1 MSNASD
7 ALPDLEFRFT
17 HPDDVGK
24 YGDGWISYSER
35 QIMLMPVRQLIQV
48 EDTIDMSIVD
58 MMNGSR
64 NATSAGTLAATWLG
78 LLLEDPAVAGEYA
91 SYEVHVHHIDW
102 RAAVPKG
109 PEVSGSETSG
119 QEPSASGPSSSVVVL
134 PT

>member
-24 YGDGWISYSER
+24 YGDGWINYSEKK
-35 QIMLMPVRQLIQV
+35 IMLMPVRQLIQV
-48 EDTIDMSIVD
+48 EETIDMSIVD

-102 RAAVPKG
+102 RAATPKD
-109 PEVSGSETSG
+109 PEVSAAETSDPA
-119 QEPSASGPSSSVVVL
+119 PSANGPSTSVVAL
-134 PT
+134 PI